1 MRYSKQKGFTLIE
14 LVFVLVII
22 GMMMILEMQQK
33 TLEIEQG
40 RARNLGVQI
49 YRYANGVQEWMATNA
64 GRMEEMTVNGEFG
77 PRSGVD
83 WLKGPLCDNS
93 KGTNGISLINHVP
106 CEFLEGPTSS
116 ASDNGL
122 MNYGHLSFVTDV
134 VDLGGGVMQST
145 TVFDELSFEGMRAN
159 SMSGLAAM
167 VASGT
172 ESVRKNSLAL
182 LTSDSNIRYCITEG
196 PTECIGNEGRIIIV
210 STNVSENDRWLR
222 TDHGNKMKNAIE
234 FDANVTD
241 VDTFGYGFSLRQI
254 KNVARIYNEGI
265 DTNDDGIPDVSAA
278 HPDNDGDGLP
288 DDALFLGKDMHV
300 VPPTLLSAGVIV
312 DADQVILGK
321 LNVIGNIE
329 TQGGN
334 MISRAGVDINGV
346 FGGGDIEAYAGTD
359 ASGNSGGNINAIAV
373 AGDDATSG
381 GDLNA
386 VSAKDAGGNWLNGGD
401 VNADDDLNAGDD
413 LKVGNHAD
421 IGNGQGGDLRV
432 RSYDDS
438 GNNYGQGGNAFIDS
452 DLLVGHLNS
461 GGTIHSRMQGS
472 GYNRGLLQP
481 GDIRADNDA
490 LIGNNA
496 IIENDLRVEN
506 NATIIGWIAS
516 ERSDRFIQTTGMI
529 DIDDPVY
536 YTDPNQLSNFKKLST
551 EEIEGTGA
559 NNTLS
564 LEGDTINFR
573 KINGAS
579 NNSNAVNLRGYV
591 DTSEL
596 QVKVGSGF
604 VPLES
609 MLPKFVH
616 QSTFSAGDGD
626 RVEAP
631 ACAVGGTPKIILVP
645 QSLEMTVETPS
656 PSHWNNGGASG
667 WYTRAVAS
675 GSGWIVEAKDAVG
688 SRNTQNSVL
697 AQTFCSY

>member
-14 LVFVLVII
+14 LVFVLVIL

-40 RARNLGVQI
+40 RARSLGVQI

-64 GRMEEMTVNGEFG
+64 GRMEEMTANGEFG
-77 PRSGVD
+77 PRSGVN
-83 WLKGPLCDNS
+83 WLKGSVCGGSALVD
-93 KGTNGISLINHVP
+93 HVP
-106 CEFLEGPTSS
+106 CEFLEGVNGKP
-116 ASDNGL
+116 DGL
-122 MNYGHLSFVTDV
+122 MNYGNLSFVTDV

-145 TVFDELSFEGMRAN
+145 TVFDELSFEGLRAN

-196 PTECIGNEGRIIIV
+196 PSECVGNEGRIIIV
-210 STNVSENDRWLR
+210 STNMSENDRWLR

-234 FDANVTD
+234 YSAGVTD
-241 VDTFGYGFSLRQI
+241 LDTFGYGFSLRQI
-254 KNVARIYNEGI
+254 KNVARIYNEGT
-265 DTNDDGIPDVSAA
+265 DTNGDGIPDPSAA
-278 HPDNDGDGLP
+278 NPDLNGDGIP
-288 DDALFLGKDMHV
+288 DGTLFLGKDMHII
-300 VPPTLLSAGVIV
+300 PPTLLNAGVVV

-321 LNVIGNIE
+321 LNVIGHVE

-334 MISRAGVDINGV
+334 IISRAGVDIDGV
-346 FGGGDIEAYAGTD
+346 FGGGDIEAHAATD
-359 ASGNSGGNINAIAV
+359 ASGNSGGNISAIAV

-381 GDLNA
+381 GDVNA
-386 VSAKDAGGNWLNGGD
+386 VSAKDGAGNWLNGGD

-413 LKVGNHAD
+413 LRVGNHAD

-432 RSYDDS
+432 RSYDDA
-438 GNNYGQGGNAFIDS
+438 GNSYGQGGNAFIDS

-472 GYNRGLLQP
+472 AYDRSLLQP

-490 LIGNNA
+490 LIGNDA
-496 IIENDLRVEN
+496 TIENDLRVEN

-529 DIDDPVY
+529 DIDDPIY
-536 YTDPNQLSNFKKLST
+536 YTDPNQLSNFKKIGT
-551 EEIEGTGA
+551 EEIEGTDASNPGLGNA
-559 NNTLS
+559 LS

-579 NNSNAVNLRGYV
+579 NSSNAVNLRGYV

-616 QSTFSAGDGD
+616 QATYSATDGSTVSA
-626 RVEAP
+626 P
-631 ACAVGGTPKIILVP
+631 TCAVGGIPKIILVP
-645 QSLEMTVETPS
+645 QGLEMTVETPS

-667 WYTRAVAS
+667 WYTRAIPS

-688 SRNTQNSVL
+688 SRNSQNSVL
-697 AQTFCSY
+697 AQTFCAY